1 MLTLVDVLARR
12 LFVLSGEIQDLSLL
26 PSPMGTVLCGVLHIV
41 DKNCRLVV
49 VAVALAKMHEI
60 PLRQS
65 FALYAAQKEEKL
77 GRTRQG

>member
-26 PSPMGTVLCGVLHIV
+26 PSPMDTVLCGAVQIV

-49 VAVALAKMHEI
+49 AAVALAKLHEVS
-60 PLRQS
+60 LRQS
-65 FALYAAQKEEKL
+65 VALFAAPKEEKL